1 MFDVVQSSWT
11 SNTYLPTWQM
21 DMDWMQPG
29 NNSYIHPTRRRFY
42 IPLRKSDTKKE
53 TNKKNKVRKRKAP
66 IHNGFIHMGWH
77 IIHGSVVENI
87 LIQNSIV
94 LIQEKEAP
102 PGLSRDRDD
111 VREKRVRGEHCNCSD
126 NKRRTR
132 RRRQRRRT
140 RNWRRER
147 RKESLIERYLNRI

>member
-11 SNTYLPTWQM
+11 STTYLPTWQM
-21 DMDWMQPG
+21 DMDWMQPA
-29 NNSYIHPTRRRFY
+29 NNLNIHPTRRRFY
-42 IPLRKSDTKKE
+42 IPLRKLDRKKE
-53 TNKKNKVRKRKAP
+53 KNEKKKEVRKRKAP

-77 IIHGSVVENI
+77 TFHGSVGENS

-102 PGLSRDRDD
+102 RGLSRERDD
-111 VREKRVRGEHCNCSD
+111 VRDRVRGEHCNCGN

-132 RRRQRRRT
+132 RRRRRT

>member
-1 MFDVVQSSWT
+1 
-11 SNTYLPTWQM
+11 
-21 DMDWMQPG
+21 MDWMQPG

-42 IPLRKSDTKKE
+42 IPLRKSDRKKE

-111 VREKRVRGEHCNCSD
+111 VREKRVRGEQLQRQQTEDAEAESEKE
-126 NKRRTR
+126 NKELATR
-132 RRRQRRRT
+132 AT
-140 RNWRRER
+140 EG
-147 RKESLIERYLNRI
+147 ELD